1 MAIFWIRGGYS
12 GGGYSGGTGG
22 AAGAGMGIGMAASNY
37 FLKKYMLKFHYLKSS
52 NTNRRNRK

>member
-37 FLKKYMLKFHYLKSS
+37 FLK
-52 NTNRRNRK
+52 NIC